1 MENDNLYPS
10 SNESHKI
17 NASEPKQDGDEALH
31 NIESDDDTLEPQ
43 HFGPDS
49 GTIKAGNPEELE
61 YWANELQI
69 SSGELKA
76 TIILVGDKL
85 ADVKKYLSV

>member
-1 MENDNLYPS
+1 MENDDLYPS
-10 SNESHKI
+10 GHESHKV
-17 NASEPKQDGDEALH
+17 NAPTPQQEGAEALH

-43 HFGPDS
+43 NFGPDS
-49 GTIKAGNPEELE
+49 GTINANNPQELK

-76 TIILVGDKL
+76 TIILVGNKL
-85 ADVKKYLSV
+85 SRVRKYLSV